1 MKWESEVDS
10 TFTLPLWKVES
21 ERSEVRKWGRLDFY
35 PAVVKSRVGEE
46 WSEKVRYTRL
56 LLCRCEK
63 SSLYS
68 TFTLPLW
75 KVESDRSE
83 VRKWGRLDFYS
94 AVVKSRVY
102 TRLLLCRCEKSS
114 RTEVKWESEVDS
126 TFTLPLW
133 NVESERSEVRTWGR
147 LDFYSAVVKS
157 RVGEEW
163 SEKVRETRLL
173 LCRREKSSRTEVKWE
188 SEVDSTFTLPL
199 WKVES
204 DRSEVREWGRLDFH
218 SAVEKS
224 RVYTRLLICRCEKSS
239 RRGVKWESEVDSTFT
254 LSLWKV
260 ESEVRK
266 WGRLDFH
273 SAVVKSRDGEK
284 WSEEVR

>member
-21 ERSEVRKWGRLDFY
+21 ERSCE
-35 PAVVKSRVGEE
+35 KSRVGLDLPLRKVESRIDFYSAVVKNRVWE
-46 WSEKVRYTRL
+46 KWSTRL

-63 SSLYS
+63 S

-75 KVESDRSE
+75 KVESERSE

-114 RTEVKWESEVDS
+114 R
-126 TFTLPLW
+126 
-133 NVESERSEVRTWGR
+133 R
-147 LDFYSAVVKS
+147 
-157 RVGEEW
+157 
-163 SEKVRETRLL
+163 
-173 LCRREKSSRTEVKWE
+173 EVKWE

-204 DRSEVREWGRLDFH
+204 ILDF
-218 SAVEKS
+218 
-224 RVYTRLLICRCEKSS
+224 
-239 RRGVKWESEVDSTFT
+239 
-254 LSLWKV
+254 
-260 ESEVRK
+260 
-266 WGRLDFH
+266 
-273 SAVVKSRDGEK
+273 AVVKSRVREE
-284 WSEEVR
+284 WSEKVR